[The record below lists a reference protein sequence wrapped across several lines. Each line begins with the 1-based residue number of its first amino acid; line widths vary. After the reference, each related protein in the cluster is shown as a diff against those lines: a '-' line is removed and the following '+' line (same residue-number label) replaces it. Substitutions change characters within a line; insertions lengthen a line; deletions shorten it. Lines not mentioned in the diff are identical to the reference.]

1 MYISQRMS
9 AGIVATATLQVIDRK
24 GGVFWS
30 FAFERWKL
38 SDGEWIQPES
48 EYVEVCM
55 CFDQDPVKCLMKGI
69 IIYELPICEHF
80 ADNRAIVDLMQD
92 CDLVVPERFRA
103 ALEQEG

>member
-1 MYISQRMS
+1 MYIRQRMS
-9 AGIVATATLQVIDRK
+9 AGIVATATLQLIDRK

-30 FAFERWKL
+30 FAIERRHL
-38 SDGEWIQPES
+38 SDGEWIEPES
-48 EYVEVCM
+48 EYVEVCI
-55 CFDQDPVKCLMKGI
+55 FDKDPVKCLMKGI